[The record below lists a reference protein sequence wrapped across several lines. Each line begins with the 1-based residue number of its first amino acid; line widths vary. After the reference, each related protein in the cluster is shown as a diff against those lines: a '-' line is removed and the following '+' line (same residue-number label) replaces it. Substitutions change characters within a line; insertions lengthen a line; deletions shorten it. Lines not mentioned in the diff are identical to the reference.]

1 MQGSQG
7 SPPDATEMSGLSY
20 DSLSKHKTDCNKTGR
35 KKTLEALVQLGNQVG
50 SMTFNIW
57 NLPVRY
63 LVMGYY
69 TQGSVSKR
77 YSTIKLVSSGET
89 RAL

>member
-35 KKTLEALVQLGNQVG
+35 KKTLEALVQLGH
-50 SMTFNIW
+50 
-57 NLPVRY
+57 
-63 LVMGYY
+63 
-69 TQGSVSKR
+69 R
-77 YSTIKLVSSGET
+77 YSPAEPISNG
-89 RAL
+89 

>member
-35 KKTLEALVQLGNQVG
+35 KKTFEALVQLGH
-50 SMTFNIW
+50 
-57 NLPVRY
+57 RY
-63 LVMGYY
+63 LPAEP
-69 TQGSVSKR
+69 
-77 YSTIKLVSSGET
+77 SSNGKEME
-89 RAL
+89 

>member
-35 KKTLEALVQLGNQVG
+35 KKTFEALVQLG
-50 SMTFNIW
+50 
-57 NLPVRY
+57 Y
-63 LVMGYY
+63 
-69 TQGSVSKR
+69 R
-77 YSTIKLVSSGET
+77 YSPAELISN
-89 RAL
+89 R

>member
-35 KKTLEALVQLGNQVG
+35 KKTLEALVQLGH
-50 SMTFNIW
+50 
-57 NLPVRY
+57 
-63 LVMGYY
+63 
-69 TQGSVSKR
+69 R
-77 YSTIKLVSSGET
+77 YSPAELISN
-89 RAL
+89 R

>member
-35 KKTLEALVQLGNQVG
+35 RETFEASVQLGQVG
-50 SMTFNIW
+50 SMSFSING
-57 NLPVRY
+57 Y
-63 LVMGYY
+63 LAAEPNSNG
-69 TQGSVSKR
+69 
-77 YSTIKLVSSGET
+77 
-89 RAL
+89 

>member
-35 KKTLEALVQLGNQVG
+35 RETFEASVQLG
-50 SMTFNIW
+50 
-57 NLPVRY
+57 
-63 LVMGYY
+63 
-69 TQGSVSKR
+69 
-77 YSTIKLVSSGET
+77 
-89 RAL
+89 